1 MDDLAVEPYYHKAWE
16 WARNLQVQ
24 GNYSE
29 TEGRVV
35 DCTFEVASYAAV
47 GVAEDDSD
55 TGVAFLEVFQVH

>member
-16 WARNLQVQ
+16 GARNLQVQ

-35 DCTFEVASYAAV
+35 DCTFVVASYAAV
-47 GVAEDDSD
+47 GVAVDD
-55 TGVAFLEVFQVH
+55 